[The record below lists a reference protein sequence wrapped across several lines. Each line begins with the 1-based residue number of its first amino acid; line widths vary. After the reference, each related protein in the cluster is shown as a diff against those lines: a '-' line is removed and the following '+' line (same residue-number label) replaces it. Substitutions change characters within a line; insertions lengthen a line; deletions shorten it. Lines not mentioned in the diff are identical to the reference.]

1 MKMKLKTNKAVRKR
15 FKITATGKIM
25 RRKTRQ
31 DHFNAKDSGKK
42 RRMKRKLVQVA
53 PAETKILKKY
63 LPYL

>member
-1 MKMKLKTNKAVRKR
+1 MKLKTNKAVLKR

-25 RRKTRQ
+25 RRKAGQ
-31 DHFNAKDSGKK
+31 DHFNAKESGKK

-53 PAETKILKKY
+53 PSEAKILKRY